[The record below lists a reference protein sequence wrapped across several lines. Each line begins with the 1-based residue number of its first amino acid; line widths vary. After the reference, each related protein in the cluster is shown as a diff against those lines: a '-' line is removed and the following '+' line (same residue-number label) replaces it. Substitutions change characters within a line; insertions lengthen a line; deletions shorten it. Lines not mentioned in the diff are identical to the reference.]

1 MKGEVKL
8 IFFGL
13 PCHVFGKRHS
23 LPANVMN
30 TEYSVFISV
39 FKKEKSSGCVRRHSL
54 PEVSFLFWVHDNS
67 GKYKNIQDSSSL
79 FYQPYFANHSIAVCA
94 NPTYIQIDGLGHILL
109 EVYIDKKKCT
119 SHSAF
124 WIYLLGIQ

>member
-8 IFFGL
+8 IFFGM

-54 PEVSFLFWVHDNS
+54 PEVSFFYFEYMIIVANT
-67 GKYKNIQDSSSL
+67 KTTKIAAAF

-94 NPTYIQIDGLGHILL
+94 NPTYIQIDGLDHILL
-109 EVYIDKKKCT
+109 QVYIEKKKCT

-124 WIYLLGIQ
+124 

>member
-1 MKGEVKL
+1 MIIV
-8 IFFGL
+8 
-13 PCHVFGKRHS
+13 
-23 LPANVMN
+23 AN
-30 TEYSVFISV
+30 TKTTKIAAAF
-39 FKKEKSSGCVRRHSL
+39 
-54 PEVSFLFWVHDNS
+54 
-67 GKYKNIQDSSSL
+67 

-124 WIYLLGIQ
+124 

>member
-8 IFFGL
+8 IFFGM

-30 TEYSVFISV
+30 TEYSVFINV
-39 FKKEKSSGCVRRHSL
+39 FKKEKSSGKIRRHSL
-54 PEVSFLFWVHDNS
+54 PEVSFFYFEYMIIVANT
-67 GKYKNIQDSSSL
+67 KTTKIAAAF

-109 EVYIDKKKCT
+109 QVYIDKKKCT

-124 WIYLLGIQ
+124 

>member
-8 IFFGL
+8 IFFGM

-39 FKKEKSSGCVRRHSL
+39 FKKEKSSGKIRRHSL
-54 PEVSFLFWVHDNS
+54 PEVSFFYFEYMIIVANT
-67 GKYKNIQDSSSL
+67 KTTKIAAAF

-124 WIYLLGIQ
+124 